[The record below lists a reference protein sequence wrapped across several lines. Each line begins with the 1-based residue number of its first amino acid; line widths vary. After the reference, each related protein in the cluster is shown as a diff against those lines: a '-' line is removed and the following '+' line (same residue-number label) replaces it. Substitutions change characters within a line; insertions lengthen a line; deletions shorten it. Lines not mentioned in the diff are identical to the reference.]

1 MSALEGRSALVTGA
15 ARGIGAACA
24 ASLAAQGA
32 RVLLTDVT
40 APAGEETAAALR
52 ARGHLATFRV
62 LDATSEA
69 GWDEVVSQ
77 AVADFG
83 RLDIVVNNAGIH
95 LPRTIEDL
103 TLDEFRHVLEVNL
116 LSCFLGTRKA
126 IQTMK
131 STGGG
136 AIINIASNST
146 QVVVP
151 LTAPYSPSKAAVA
164 NLSKVAALHCAAQR
178 YNIRVVS
185 VHPGPIATDMLLGG
199 ASRAADI
206 PEVKRLI
213 DAIPLGRMGQTREI
227 GDVVAFLA
235 SDAASFM
242 TATEVF
248 VDGGLTV
255 SMMS

>member
-32 RVLLTDVT
+32 RVLLTDV

-52 ARGHLATFRV
+52 AHGHLATFRI

-69 GWDEVVSQ
+69 GWDEVVSR